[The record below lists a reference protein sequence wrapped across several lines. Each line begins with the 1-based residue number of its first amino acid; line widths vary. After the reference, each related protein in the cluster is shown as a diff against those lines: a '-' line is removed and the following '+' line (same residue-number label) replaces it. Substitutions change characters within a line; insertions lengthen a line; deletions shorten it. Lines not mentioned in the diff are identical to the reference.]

1 MNGWK
6 NYAKAIVGA
15 VIAALTALSTALED
29 GVVSYQEWV
38 TVALG
43 LLTGLAVIWAVPN
56 AAEQKVEEI
65 PADELETPTGL
76 SDDGAP
82 DDDSVEEQADDL
94 DLIDEDIVSEP
105 QE

>member
-1 MNGWK
+1 MSHDWK

-29 GVVSYQEWV
+29 GVVAQQEWV
-38 TVALG
+38 TIALG

-56 AAEQKVEEI
+56 ATPEEPLEA
-65 PADELETPTGL
+65 PATATGQTDE
-76 SDDGAP
+76 GAP
-82 DDDSVEEQADDL
+82 DDDSVEEQPYDL
-94 DLIDEDIVSEP
+94 DLSDEAIVSEP

>member
-1 MNGWK
+1 MSDWK

-15 VIAALTALSTALED
+15 VVAALTALSTALDD
-29 GVVSYQEWV
+29 GVVSQQEWV
-38 TVALG
+38 TVVLG

-56 AAEQKVEEI
+56 SAEQHVEEL

-82 DDDSVEEQADDL
+82 DDDSVEELPDDL
-94 DLIDEDIVSEP
+94 ELIDEDIVSEP

>member
-1 MNGWK
+1 MDWK

-15 VIAALTALSTALED
+15 VIAALTALSTALDD
-29 GVVSYQEWV
+29 GVVSQQEWI
-38 TVALG
+38 TVVLG

-56 AAEQKVEEI
+56 ASEQEVEEL
-65 PADELETPTGL
+65 PADELETDTGL

-82 DDDSVEEQADDL
+82 DDDSVEEQLDTL

>member
-1 MNGWK
+1 MNDWK
-6 NYAKAIVGA
+6 IYAKAIVGA
-15 VIAALTALSTALED
+15 IVAALTALSTALDD
-29 GVVSYQEWV
+29 GVITQQEWV

-56 AAEQKVEEI
+56 ATPEEPLEAPETATGQTDEGS
-65 PADELETPTGL
+65 PADDT
-76 SDDGAP
+76 
-82 DDDSVEEQADDL
+82 VEEQPDDR